1 MPDALLVYNPVAGR
15 YPSRLLTE
23 RAAAILQARG
33 WQVEIATTQS
43 GEHITRLAQQAAQDG
58 REAFIV
64 VGGDG
69 SVNRALPGL
78 LGGRTALGVLPAG
91 TANVWAQEMGM
102 PGLSWTRLTA
112 LQESARRLT
121 NAKVRLVDVGL
132 CNGIPFL
139 LWAGVGLDGFIVN
152 RIEPRNQW
160 EKPFAA
166 LYYGAKAVWE
176 AGQYHGIELD
186 VMDGKRRLSGRYMLG
201 VVSNIRL
208 YAGGLAKLSPEAL
221 MDDGMMDLW
230 LFEGSTLEDTLIQA
244 WNLLSG
250 RHVQSERV
258 QYIPIQHISLRS
270 GSPIY
275 VQIDGEPE
283 QSGEQVEVEVLP
295 RALRVLVPESA
306 PQSLYSQSAMK
317 SLE

>member
-1 MPDALLVYNPVAGR
+1 MPNALLVYNPVAGR
-15 YPSRLLTE
+15 YPSHLLTE
-23 RAAAILQARG
+23 RAASVLQSRG
-33 WQVEIATTQS
+33 WQIEIATTQS
-43 GEHITRLAQQAAQDG
+43 GEHITQLAQQAVQDG
-58 REAFIV
+58 RDAFIV

-78 LGGRTALGVLPAG
+78 LGGQTALGVLPAG
-91 TANVWAQEMGM
+91 TANVWAQELDL
-102 PGLSWTRLTA
+102 PGLTWTRLNA
-112 LQESARRLT
+112 LEESARRLS
-121 NAKVRLVDVGL
+121 NAEIRSVDVGL
-132 CNGIPFL
+132 CNGTPFL

-176 AGQYHGIELD
+176 AGQWHGFELN
-186 VMDGKRRLSGRYMLG
+186 VMDGERRLSGRYMLG
-201 VVSNIRL
+201 VVSNIHL
-208 YAGGLAKLSPEAL
+208 YAGGLARLSPGAH
-221 MDDGMMDLW
+221 MDDGVMDLW
-230 LFEGSTLEDTLIQA
+230 LFEGSTFEEILLQA

-258 QYIPIQHISLRS
+258 HYVPIHRISLRS
-270 GSPIY
+270 DSPMY

-283 QSGEQVEVEVLP
+283 QGGEQIDIQVLP
-295 RALRVLVPESA
+295 QALHVLVPENA
-306 PQSLYSQSAMK
+306 PQSLYTQSAIK